1 MVNKLIVLLQS
12 PYPLLGKRWKTV
24 VYPSVIVFL
33 VLFFFEPFGLS
44 RLGSLKFWVIFG
56 YGLVSALSISIFVYA
71 LPLLFR
77 KHYKNW
83 TLGKN
88 FLQTS
93 LLWLTI
99 AIGNWFY
106 SVILFH
112 TSLSWEAFGTFL
124 FWVILLGPI
133 PSGFFMLWNRNML
146 LARNL
151 REAMEINMHLAKNLE
166 VKRKS
171 STLSGSQLFEK
182 QEQHISEALQEVGA
196 ENITG
201 NAFVKKEGH
210 AGLQGSFA
218 SFEELA
224 KNQMLEFYGSTKEQ
238 LAIEADDLMYVEA
251 DGNYVKVVYRKADG
265 VGRKLLRC
273 TMKQA
278 EGTVADC
285 PFIIRCHRAFLV
297 NIRWVVKVDGNS
309 QGFRL
314 SLEGCE
320 EEVPV
325 SRAYTNEVK
334 SRIERTE

>member
-1 MVNKLIVLLQS
+1 MVNKLVVLLQS

-44 RLGSLKFWVIFG
+44 RLGSLKFWVTFG

-77 KHYKNW
+77 RHYKNW

-88 FLQTS
+88 FLQT
-93 LLWLTI
+93 LFLWLTI
-99 AIGNWFY
+99 AIGNWLY

-112 TSLSWEAFGTFL
+112 ASLNWGTFGTFL

-151 REAMEINMHLAKNLE
+151 KEAVEINVHLAKNSE
-166 VKRKS
+166 VQRMS
-171 STLSGSQLFEK
+171 FISSGSQLFEK
-182 QEQHISEALQEVGA
+182 QEQHISEASHEAGVEDKDGDVFAKEEAHDCLQS
-196 ENITG
+196 
-201 NAFVKKEGH
+201 
-210 AGLQGSFA
+210 SFA
-218 SFEELA
+218 SVEEPVKDQIL
-224 KNQMLEFYGSTKEQ
+224 KFYGSTKEQ
-238 LAIEADDLMYVEA
+238 LTIKSGDLMYVEA

-278 EGTVADC
+278 ENSVMDC

-314 SLEGCE
+314 SLQGCE

-325 SRAYTNEVK
+325 SRAYTDEVK
-334 SRIERTE
+334 FRIERPE

>member
-44 RLGSLKFWVIFG
+44 GLGSLKFWVTFG

-77 KHYKNW
+77 RHYKNW

-88 FLQTS
+88 FLQT
-93 LLWLTI
+93 LFLWLTI
-99 AIGNWFY
+99 AIGNWLY

-112 TSLSWEAFGTFL
+112 ASLNWGTFGTFL

-151 REAMEINMHLAKNLE
+151 KEAMEINMHLAKNLE
-166 VKRKS
+166 VKRMS
-171 STLSGSQLFEK
+171 FTSSGSQLFEK
-182 QEQHISEALQEVGA
+182 QEQHISEASQEVGA
-196 ENITG
+196 EDSEG
-201 NAFVKKEGH
+201 SVFAKEKGYAGSQGAFS
-210 AGLQGSFA
+210 A
-218 SFEELA
+218 FEEPV
-224 KNQMLEFYGSTKEQ
+224 KNRMLEFYGSTKEQ

-278 EGTVADC
+278 EGTVVDC

-314 SLEGCE
+314 SLQGCE

-325 SRAYTNEVK
+325 SRAYTDEVK

>member
-1 MVNKLIVLLQS
+1 MNKLIVLLQS
-12 PYPLLGKRWKTV
+12 PYPLLGRRWEAV
-24 VYPSVIVFL
+24 AYPSVIVFL

-44 RLGSLKFWVIFG
+44 EIGPQKFWVTLG
-56 YGLVSALSISIFVYA
+56 YGFVSALSISIFVYV

-77 KHYKNW
+77 RYYKNW

-88 FLQTS
+88 FLQI
-93 LLWLTI
+93 LFLWLTI
-99 AIGNWFY
+99 AIGNWLY

-112 TSLSWEAFGTFL
+112 TSLSWETFGTFL

-133 PSGFFMLWNRNML
+133 PSGFFMLWNRNIL

-151 REAMEINMHLAKNLE
+151 KEAMELNMHLAKNME
-166 VKRKS
+166 SKKIS
-171 STLSGSQLFEK
+171 AILSGSQSFTK
-182 QEQHISEALQEVGA
+182 QEQQISEVSQEV
-196 ENITG
+196 EDSER
-201 NAFVKKEGH
+201 NAFAEEEEH
-210 AGLQGSFA
+210 AGLQGAFSSFK
-218 SFEELA
+218 EPV
-224 KNQMLEFYGSTKEQ
+224 KNRMLEFCGSTKEQ
-238 LAIEADDLMYVEA
+238 LIIKAGDLMYVEA
-251 DGNYVKVVYRKADG
+251 DGNYIKVVYRKADG

>member
-1 MVNKLIVLLQS
+1 MNKLIVLLQS
-12 PYPLLGKRWKTV
+12 PYPLLGKRWKAV
-24 VYPSVIVFL
+24 AYPSVIVFF

-44 RLGSLKFWVIFG
+44 GLGSLKFWVTLG
-56 YGLVSALSISIFVYA
+56 YGLVSALAISIFVYV

-77 KHYKNW
+77 RHYKNW

-88 FLQTS
+88 FLHI
-93 LLWLTI
+93 LFLWLTI
-99 AIGNWFY
+99 AIGNWLY

-112 TSLSWEAFGTFL
+112 TSLSWETFGTFL

-133 PSGFFMLWNRNML
+133 PSGFFMLWNRNIL

-151 REAMEINMHLAKNLE
+151 KEAMELNMHLAKNLDS
-166 VKRKS
+166 KKIS
-171 STLSGSQLFEK
+171 ATLSGSQSFTK
-182 QEQHISEALQEVGA
+182 QEQQISEVSQEVGA
-196 ENITG
+196 EDSER
-201 NAFVKKEGH
+201 NAFAEEEEH
-210 AGLQGSFA
+210 AGLQGAFSSFK
-218 SFEELA
+218 EPV
-224 KNQMLEFYGSTKEQ
+224 KNRMLEFYGSTKEQ
-238 LAIEADDLMYVEA
+238 LIIEAGDLMYVEA
-251 DGNYVKVVYRKADG
+251 DGNYIKVVYRKADG

-278 EGTVADC
+278 EGTVVDC

-314 SLEGCE
+314 SLQGCE

-325 SRAYTNEVK
+325 SRAYTDEVK
-334 SRIERTE
+334 SKIERTE